1 MINPQVL
8 SIINRIDRELKESFE
23 NVFIKEKYFKTGY
36 FDISANKV
44 VFIKE
49 TKEWKRLEAKVIIN
63 QPDLLNEMVDW
74 SYCLNPLNE
83 SSEWLDRVSHI
94 DILSHDIINIV
105 EEKRLDEKYV
115 LEIEPIVDMINE
127 SKEMEE
133 IEEKTKVDSMSDLL
147 NTFSLVVTSK
157 TVDVISN
164 ESFNKASDRIIKFF
178 HNGDIKIS
186 DKFKIESE
194 MAKLDGVNWT
204 LFKEGF
210 VEVSWTPNDEEI
222 FLK

>member
-194 MAKLDGVNWT
+194 MGKLDGVNWT

>member
-23 NVFIKEKYFKTGY
+23 NVFIEEKYFKTGY

-105 EEKRLDEKYV
+105 DEKRLDEKYV
-115 LEIEPIVDMINE
+115 LEVEPIVDMINE
-127 SKEMEE
+127 SKETEE
-133 IEEKTKVDSMSDLL
+133 IEEKTQMDSMSELL
-147 NTFSLVVTSK
+147 NTFNLVVTSK

-164 ESFNKASDRIIKFF
+164 ESFNTASDRIIKFF

-194 MAKLDGVNWT
+194 MGKLNGVNWT

-222 FLK
+222 FSK